1 MNIPDDISVDLS
13 EMKAIRKEL
22 HRYPEI
28 GLEETRTAE
37 FIAGHLDAL
46 GYQVHRGLAK
56 TAVVGT
62 LQNGKSNRAIG
73 LRSDMD
79 GLPISEQTGLPYAS
93 QNPGKMHA
101 CGHDGHMAML
111 LGAAKAIAERRRFDG
126 TVHLIFQSAEENCGG
141 ARMMVEEGLFKLFPC
156 DAVFSLHN
164 DPNLPLGQFAL
175 RDGPIMAA
183 VDEARITLHGR
194 GGHGAEPENTADPI
208 VAGASIVMAL
218 QTIVSRNIQAFDP
231 AVITVGSFHGGSAS
245 NIIPNEVELVV
256 GIRSFDPTTRDFI
269 EKRITE
275 IANFQAESFSM
286 TASVDYERSYDATVN
301 HTAETNFLRTQ
312 AVQFAGVENVTD
324 LDQPLMGSED
334 FTYMLQACPG
344 CYFFIGT
351 ASTSDASS
359 LHHPGYDFNDEILP
373 VGAGF
378 WTRLTEAFLA
388 PDKPNPDKPVVAKRK
403 SRFIGELKIEN

>member
-1 MNIPDDISVDLS
+1 MNSDDDIDVDLS

-37 FIAGHLDAL
+37 LIGDHLEAL
-46 GYQVHRGLAK
+46 GYQIHRGLAK

-62 LQNGKSNRAIG
+62 LRKGRANRAIG
-73 LRSDMD
+73 IRADMD

-101 CGHDGHMAML
+101 CGHDGHMAIL

-126 TVHLIFQSAEENCGG
+126 SVHLIFQPAEENCGG
-141 ARMMVEEGLFKLFPC
+141 AKIMVEEGLFDLFPC

-164 DPNLPLGQFAL
+164 DPKLPFGQIAL

-183 VDEARITLHGR
+183 VDVARITLHGR

-245 NIIPNEVELVV
+245 NIIPNDVELVV

-275 IANFQAESFSM
+275 IAKLQAESYGMS
-286 TASVDYERSYDATVN
+286 ASVDYERSYDATVN
-301 HTAETNFLRTQ
+301 HTAETEFLRAQ
-312 AVQFAGVENVTD
+312 AIEFAGAENVAD
-324 LDQPLMGSED
+324 LDHPFMGSED

-351 ASTSDASS
+351 SS
-359 LHHPGYDFNDEILP
+359 SPEGSPLHHPGYDFNEAILP
-373 VGAGF
+373 IGAGF

-388 PDKPNPDKPVVAKRK
+388 PDKPYTGD
-403 SRFIGELKIEN
+403 SRR

>member
-62 LQNGKSNRAIG
+62 LQNGGSNRAIG

-93 QNPGKMHA
+93 QNSGKMHA

-111 LGAAKAIAERRRFDG
+111 LGAARAIAERRRFDG
-126 TVHLIFQSAEENCGG
+126 TVHLIFQPAEENCGG
-141 ARMMVEEGLFKLFPC
+141 AKMMVEEGLFKLFPC

-344 CYFFIGT
+344 SYFFIG
-351 ASTSDASS
+351 ASS
-359 LHHPGYDFNDEILP
+359 STDAKPLHHPGYDFNDDILSI
-373 VGAGF
+373 GAGF
-378 WTRLTEAFLA
+378 WTQLVESFLV
-388 PDKPNPDKPVVAKRK
+388 PGKPYSSDTR
-403 SRFIGELKIEN
+403 R

>member
-1 MNIPDDISVDLS
+1 MNCPDDIGVDLS
-13 EMKAIRKEL
+13 EMKAVRNKL
-22 HRYPEI
+22 HSYPEI
-28 GLEETRTAE
+28 GLEETRTAD

-56 TAVVGT
+56 TAVVGA
-62 LQNGKSNRAIG
+62 LRNGGANRAIG

-79 GLPISEQTGLPYAS
+79 GLPIHEQTGLAYAS

-111 LGAAKAIAERRRFDG
+111 LGAARTIAERRRFDG
-126 TVHLIFQSAEENCGG
+126 TVHLIFQPAEENCGG
-141 ARMMVEEGLFKLFPC
+141 AKMMVDEGLFDLFPC
-156 DAVFSLHN
+156 DAIFSLHN
-164 DPNLPLGQFAL
+164 DPNLPFGQFAL

-183 VDEARITLHGR
+183 VDEARITVHGR
-194 GGHGAEPENTADPI
+194 GGHGSSPENTADPI

-245 NIIPNEVELVV
+245 NIIPSDVDLVV

-275 IANFQAESFSM
+275 IARSQAESYGM
-286 TASVDYERSYDATVN
+286 KASIDYERSYDATVN
-301 HTAETNFLRTQ
+301 HTAETDFVRAQ
-312 AVQFAGVENVTD
+312 AVQFTGAENVVD
-324 LDQPLMGSED
+324 LEHPLMGSED

-344 CYFFIGT
+344 CYFFLGT
-351 ASTSDASS
+351 SSASNAVS
-359 LHHPGYDFNDEILP
+359 LHHPAYDFNDDILP
-373 VGAGF
+373 IGAGF
-378 WTRLTEAFLA
+378 WTQLTEAFLA
-388 PDKPNPDKPVVAKRK
+388 MDKPYTSDTKR
-403 SRFIGELKIEN
+403 

>member
-13 EMKAIRKEL
+13 EMKAVRNEL

-388 PDKPNPDKPVVAKRK
+388 PDKPHTSDTR
-403 SRFIGELKIEN
+403 R